1 MGVKRYL
8 TVALVCVSWML
19 ALNIFRLLVGHSSIL
34 FGELSLQGL
43 GLIFNRILFGGVE
56 LRFCFVLF
64 CSHNLNTNPSPD
76 KRPADLSAAARAAFR
91 AVGRVPS
98 VDGQRRYAKGLQ
110 FDAVPLVRDSA
121 AWFLASG
128 PGNRPSVKTFFISPS
143 LSLEQAFEGSSA
155 PQSEG
160 LSRCFQTL
168 ALSEHKY
175 LKKSAIFSSMKTS
188 EMYS

>member
-76 KRPADLSAAARAAFR
+76 NGLQTFPPRHGPPFVPSAGFPPSMANVDTQKASSLTQSRSSVILQPGFWRQGQEIVPPSKPSSFLLPSASSRRSKAAAHRSRKDF
-91 AVGRVPS
+91 
-98 VDGQRRYAKGLQ
+98 
-110 FDAVPLVRDSA
+110 
-121 AWFLASG
+121 
-128 PGNRPSVKTFFISPS
+128 PGVSK
-143 LSLEQAFEGSSA
+143 L
-155 PQSEG
+155 
-160 LSRCFQTL
+160 
-168 ALSEHKY
+168 
-175 LKKSAIFSSMKTS
+175 
-188 EMYS
+188 